1 MNNSE
6 PPHRPRESDRQEI
19 AELLGRILA
28 TYWLARVRHTPD
40 LPAAKLNCRDKEL
53 IDDSN

>member
-6 PPHRPRESDRQEI
+6 PPHRPRECDRQEI

-28 TYWLARVRHTPD
+28 TYWLAPCGIPPTYRPR
-40 LPAAKLNCRDKEL
+40 NYRRDKKL